1 MAETELEIGSV
12 IPDFKL
18 ESTTGKEIAITD
30 FRGKRVILFFVREY
44 IWAQCRFHVGQL
56 GRYNDEFTKA
66 GFQVLVILGESLEQA
81 INYRDLLKVPFPI
94 LADPERMVY
103 HRFEMTKNFIGLQ
116 RTASIVIDENG
127 VIRYLK
133 RVYNP
138 MT

>member
-1 MAETELEIGSV
+1 
-12 IPDFKL
+12 
-18 ESTTGKEIAITD
+18 
-30 FRGKRVILFFVREY
+30 
-44 IWAQCRFHVGQL
+44 L

>member
-1 MAETELEIGSV
+1 M
-12 IPDFKL
+12 
-18 ESTTGKEIAITD
+18 
-30 FRGKRVILFFVREY
+30 
-44 IWAQCRFHVGQL
+44 

-138 MT
+138 MTWLQESKEILQVVQDWPANK

>member
-1 MAETELEIGSV
+1 
-12 IPDFKL
+12 
-18 ESTTGKEIAITD
+18 
-30 FRGKRVILFFVREY
+30 
-44 IWAQCRFHVGQL
+44 L

-94 LADPERMVY
+94 LADPERLVY

-138 MT
+138 MTWLQESKEILQVVQDWPANK